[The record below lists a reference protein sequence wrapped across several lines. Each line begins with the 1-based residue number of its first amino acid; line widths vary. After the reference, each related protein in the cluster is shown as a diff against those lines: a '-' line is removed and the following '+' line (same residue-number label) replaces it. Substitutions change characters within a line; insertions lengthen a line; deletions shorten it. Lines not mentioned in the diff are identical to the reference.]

1 MRAAEERIVER
12 VAEQWRNSGGTMAE
26 RRPIAN
32 ETLASTLSQ
41 MTLSSTATMTAAASA
56 LADTVDGPVNA
67 AVDDDD
73 EV

>member
-26 RRPIAN
+26 RRPS

-41 MTLSSTATMTAAASA
+41 MTLSSTATLTAAASA
-56 LADTVDGPVNA
+56 LADTVEGPVNA